1 MTRWWPVFALLLA
14 GCGGASGAV
23 PRAPHLRPEQL
34 HDAATL
40 SVADL
45 GALARRPKGI
55 IKQELTIAIHDV
67 QSGKGFE
74 GRGAVMVKPREA
86 LRMILLGPGGTTAM
100 DVWIAGA
107 RFRVAIPAI
116 DRVVRGDASTPR
128 EKMRGMPVD
137 LLWRWLVDP
146 FGGTPVAARRGL
158 VADDGRVI
166 DGDGLVAFLKRG
178 PTSFE
183 VRARHGAT
191 ARGWFFE
198 RGRLVG
204 VATGREIAIGDGL
217 FPADVDYVGLDP
229 RMTVEVR
236 ATGATVVPE
245 VSPAVFADP
254 DAR

>member
-1 MTRWWPVFALLLA
+1 MPA
-14 GCGGASGAV
+14 
-23 PRAPHLRPEQL
+23 APYLRPEQL
-34 HDAATL
+34 NDASKLSATEL
-40 SVADL
+40 S
-45 GALARRPKGI
+45 ALARRPKGI
-55 IKQELTIAIHDV
+55 IKQELTIAIRDA

-74 GRGAVMVKPREA
+74 GRGVVVVKPREA

-100 DVWIAGA
+100 DVWIAGE

-128 EKMRGMPVD
+128 EKLRGMPVD

-146 FGGTPVAARRGL
+146 FGGRVLAARRGV
-158 VADDGRVI
+158 VAEDGSVI
-166 DGDGLVAFLKRG
+166 DGDGLIAFLERG
-178 PTSFE
+178 PTAFE
-183 VRARHGAT
+183 VRARRGET
-191 ARGWFFE
+191 SRGWFFE

-204 VATGREIAIGDGL
+204 VATGREIALDGGL

-236 ATGATVVPE
+236 ATGATIVPE